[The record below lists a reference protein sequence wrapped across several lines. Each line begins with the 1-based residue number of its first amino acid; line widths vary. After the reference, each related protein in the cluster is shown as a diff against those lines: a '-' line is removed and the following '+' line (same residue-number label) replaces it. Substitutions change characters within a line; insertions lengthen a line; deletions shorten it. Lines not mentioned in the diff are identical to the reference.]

1 MSVKNKTLGKEENV
15 NDFIVDV
22 KNCTVVWSTLDNFNG
37 EYTLSQHAFISAKRG
52 NWYEDKYD
60 GNKSLCGKIGAHDG
74 DKYIALEDFDT
85 EELNEEKA
93 CKTCLKI
100 YRKRYCL

>member
-1 MSVKNKTLGKEENV
+1 MDNTNKQDKPYTISGV
-15 NDFIVDV
+15 I
-22 KNCTVVWSTLDNFNG
+22 NCDVVWNTIENFDASTI
-37 EYTLSQHAFISAKRG
+37 LSQHAFVSAKRG
-52 NWYEDKYD
+52 AYYDDKYD

-74 DKYIALEDFDT
+74 DKYIALKYFDA

-100 YRKRYCL
+100 YRKRHCL

>member
-1 MSVKNKTLGKEENV
+1 MVKVENGSLKLEES
-15 NDFIVDV
+15 
-22 KNCTVVWSTLDNFNG
+22 KNVVWETLENFNA
-37 EYTLSQHAFISAKRG
+37 TNLLAQHAFISSKRG
-52 NWYEDKYD
+52 AYYEDKYD

-74 DKYIALEDFDT
+74 YKFISLEDFDG

-100 YRKRYCL
+100 LKNK

>member
-1 MSVKNKTLGKEENV
+1 MEQNKELSTEKQCDIHGV
-15 NDFIVDV
+15 I
-22 KNCTVVWSTLDNFNG
+22 NCAVVWDRLENFDTSNI
-37 EYTLSQHAFISAKRG
+37 LAQHAFVSIKRG
-52 NWYEDKYD
+52 KYYEDKYD

-74 DKYIALEDFDT
+74 DKYINLKDFDG

-100 YRKRYCL
+100 YRKRHCL

>member
-1 MSVKNKTLGKEENV
+1 MNKENKTLDKSQNG
-15 NDFIVDV
+15 NDFIADV
-22 KNCTVVWSTLDNFNG
+22 INCAVVWDRLDNFNG
-37 EYTLSQHAFISAKRG
+37 EYTLAQHAFVSVKRG
-52 NWYEDKYD
+52 KWYEDKYD

-74 DKYIALEDFDT
+74 DKYIALKDFDG

-100 YRKRYCL
+100 YKKRHCL

>member
-1 MSVKNKTLGKEENV
+1 MSKENGTLGKQQKG
-15 NDFIVDV
+15 NDFTTDV
-22 KNCTVVWSTLDNFNG
+22 INSAVVWVSIDDING
-37 EYTLSQHAFISAKRG
+37 EHTISQHAFISAKRG
-52 NWYEDKYD
+52 KWYEDKYD

-74 DKYIALEDFDT
+74 DKFIALKDLNS

-100 YRKRYCL
+100 YKKKHFL